1 MSRFSGVVTTG
12 IYCRAGCAG
21 KPKQENVRDYEF
33 AAAAEAAGFRP
44 CLQCRP
50 DKGPRWPDW
59 LGPSEVVCRAL
70 HLIGQGAL
78 DEAGVD
84 ELATRL
90 GVGPRHLRR
99 LFDTHVGASPI
110 AIARSRRAHFARR
123 LLDETDL
130 SVAEVAFASGFTS
143 LRQFN
148 RTMLETFRYPPT
160 GLRERRR
167 RNDRIPGD
175 AGLSV
180 RLVYRPPL
188 DWAST
193 ARYLAARAI
202 PGVEAVDERSYRR
215 TIEWDG
221 NPGVIELAPDPGDS
235 HLVLTVYLGQLG
247 GLIHVVERARRIFD
261 LGADPVVITD
271 ALRRD
276 SALAPLVTTC
286 PGLRVPGAWDP
297 YELAVR
303 AVLGQQ
309 VSVAAATNLAGKV
322 AATFGT
328 PADWSDPAL
337 TRVFPGPEVL
347 AGADLASV
355 GMPARRAE
363 AVRALAAAVAAGE
376 LTLDGSQRLDA
387 LVTQLCA
394 LPGIGPWTA
403 QYIAMRAC
411 GEPDAFPAG
420 DLGLRRAAGNGNGPV
435 DEAELEAR
443 SQAWRPWRAY
453 AAMHLWCAPTTAGNG
468 QTKRPE
474 RITTSA

>member
-1 MSRFSGVVTTG
+1 VSRFSGVVTTG

-21 KPKQENVRDYEF
+21 RPKQENVRGYEF

-70 HLIGQGAL
+70 QLIGQGAL

-130 SVAEVAFASGFTS
+130 SVAEIAFASGFTS

-148 RTMLETFRYPPT
+148 RTMLDTFRYPPT

-188 DWAST
+188 DWAAT
-193 ARYLAARAI
+193 IRYLAARAI
-202 PGVEAVDERSYRR
+202 PGVEAVDERRYRR

-221 NPGVIELAPDPGDS
+221 KPGVLELVPDPGDS
-235 HLVLTVYLGQLG
+235 HLVLTAYLPDVG

-261 LGADPVVITD
+261 LGADPVTIAE

-276 SALAPLVTTC
+276 PDLAPLIAAH
-286 PGLRVPGAWDP
+286 PGVRVPGAWDP

-309 VSVAAATNLAGKV
+309 VSVAAATNLAGKI
-322 AATFGT
+322 AATLGT

-337 TRVFPGPEVL
+337 TRVFPPPEVL
-347 AGADLASV
+347 AQADLSTI

-363 AVRALAAAVAAGE
+363 TVRALAGAVAAGE
-376 LTLDGSQRLDA
+376 LALDGSLGLDT
-387 LVTQLCA
+387 LVAQLSA
-394 LPGIGPWTA
+394 LPGIGTWTA
-403 QYIAMRAC
+403 HYIAMRAC

-420 DLGLRRAAGNGNGPV
+420 DLGLRRAAGNGTGPV
-435 DEAELEAR
+435 DQATLEAR
-443 SQAWRPWRAY
+443 SEAWRPWRAY

-468 QTKRPE
+468 QTIRSE
-474 RITTSA
+474 RVTTSA

>member
-1 MSRFSGVVTTG
+1 
-12 IYCRAGCAG
+12 
-21 KPKQENVRDYEF
+21 
-33 AAAAEAAGFRP
+33 
-44 CLQCRP
+44 
-50 DKGPRWPDW
+50 
-59 LGPSEVVCRAL
+59 VCRAL
-70 HLIGQGAL
+70 QLIGQGAL

-90 GVGPRHLRR
+90 GVGGRHLRR
-99 LFDTHVGASPI
+99 LFDTHVGASPV

-130 SVAEVAFASGFTS
+130 SVAEIAFASGFTS

-148 RTMLETFRYPPT
+148 RTMLDTFRYPPT

-188 DWAST
+188 DWT
-193 ARYLAARAI
+193 TTIRYLAARAI
-202 PGVEAVDERSYRR
+202 PGVESVDERRYRR
-215 TIEWDG
+215 TIAWDG
-221 NPGVIELAPDPGDS
+221 KPGVIELVPDAGDS
-235 HLVLTVYLGQLG
+235 HLVLTTYLPDVG

-261 LGADPVVITD
+261 LGADPVAVNE

-276 SALAPLVTTC
+276 PALAPLVAAR

-322 AATFGT
+322 AAAFGT

-337 TRVFPGPEVL
+337 TRVFPRPEVL
-347 AGADLASV
+347 ADADLSTI

-363 AVRALAAAVAAGE
+363 AVRALAGAVAANE
-376 LTLDGSQRLDA
+376 LALDGAQGLDA
-387 LVTQLCA
+387 LVAQLCA

-403 QYIAMRAC
+403 HYIAMRAC

-420 DLGLRRAAGNGNGPV
+420 DLGLRKAAGNGSGPL
-435 DEAELEAR
+435 DEASLEAR
-443 SQAWRPWRAY
+443 SKAWRPWRAY

-468 QTKRPE
+468 QTTEPTRV
-474 RITTSA
+474 TTPV